1 MVQRPLLSFGIDD
14 LKNYFQTNH
23 FSLLSLKTL
32 HNELVSRN
40 TATYPRTRNLLREV
54 ADRISELQTLINHLE
69 DAFENPA
76 FHAWFSAVG
85 NTNPPF
91 PKAVVQG
98 YLPLDEPELK
108 KLLENHGIGYGG
120 MYRADLETLIIGREG
135 WDEEQVL
142 RQLDLR
148 TDQRLTVYSQEMILA
163 FLACGN
169 DPLMGDQALL
179 DFFSNGHRGLTFLK
193 SIGVQWPSTEVF
205 PGTGQLSNPDWP
217 KTGLLKHMGY
227 EVGENGK
234 DVFTRRGILQ
244 IVFDSIGLPQ
254 VMSFEYMQ
262 EWGQGRSS
270 VRLQKMANVIA
281 SMVRNFKRR
290 ENPRPYRKAINDWE
304 SDLEWLKSRFY
315 SGRFSFRWP
324 GTTYGL

>member
-14 LKNYFQTNH
+14 LKNYFQTNR
-23 FSLLSLKTL
+23 FSLPSLKTL
-32 HNELVSRN
+32 RNELVYRN
-40 TATYPRTRNLLREV
+40 TATYPRTRNLLRKV

-98 YLPLDEPELK
+98 YLPLDERQLK
-108 KLLENHGIGYGG
+108 TLLENHGIGYGG

-148 TDQRLTVYSQEMILA
+148 TDQRLTVYSQEMILS

-169 DPLMGDQALL
+169 DPLKGDQALL
-179 DFFSNGHRGLTFLK
+179 DFFSNGHPGLTFLK
-193 SIGVQWPSTEVF
+193 RIGFPWPSTEVF
-205 PGTGQLSNPDWP
+205 SGTGQLPKPDWP
-217 KTGLLKHMGY
+217 EIGVLKYKGY

-234 DVFTRRGILQ
+234 DVRTRRDILTN
-244 IVFDSIGLPQ
+244 VFHSTELPQ
-254 VMSFEYMQ
+254 VESPEHMQ
-262 EWGQGRSS
+262 EWGQGGSS
-270 VRLQKMANVIA
+270 DRLQKMANAIA
-281 SMVRNFKRR
+281 SFARNAKRQ
-290 ENPRPYRKAINDWE
+290 ENPRRPRKAINDWE

-315 SGRFSFRWP
+315 SGSFSFQWP
-324 GTTYGL
+324 GTT